1 MQDFPPLVFLALVCW
16 LFWVNWMLEL
26 ESAKSGFIAKPD
38 DLQPDLGE
46 PGMPVS
52 CLVIRFIA
60 SLSINENA
68 KFKIWQNHCC
78 PN

>member
-1 MQDFPPLVFLALVCW
+1 
-16 LFWVNWMLEL
+16 LEL

-52 CLVIRFIA
+52 
-60 SLSINENA
+60 SLSIEL
-68 KFKIWQNHCC
+68 
-78 PN
+78 